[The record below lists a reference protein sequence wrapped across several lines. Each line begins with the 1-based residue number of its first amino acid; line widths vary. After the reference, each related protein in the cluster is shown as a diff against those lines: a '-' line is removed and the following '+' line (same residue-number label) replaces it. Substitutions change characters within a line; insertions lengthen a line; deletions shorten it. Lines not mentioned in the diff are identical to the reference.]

1 MGVMKRGRGDDEG
14 RGKGD
19 EGSRGRDVG
28 DKLVNCSLGLVNQI
42 KVEL

>member
-1 MGVMKRGRGDDEG
+1 MSVNGGDEQREGGWWRKR
-14 RGKGD
+14 